1 MVVAIKSLSGG
12 QPTGITAL
20 ATASFINTTAS
31 PNNVIA
37 GSWPASTAPFALRK
51 GKTAFVGFSDRVG
64 AETHDGSH
72 TFPPVIGFRLLF
84 SRDARSV
91 DVLLGRRAQHKLR
104 LIQGLLIPWAA

>member
-1 MVVAIKSLSGG
+1 MVVAIKSLSGV

-20 ATASFINTTAS
+20 APASFINTTAS
-31 PNNVIA
+31 PTNVIA

-64 AETHDGSH
+64 AETHDGSR
-72 TFPPVIGFRLLF
+72 TYLPPIGFRLLF
-84 SRDARSV
+84 FRDTRPV
-91 DVLLGRRAQHKLR
+91 DILLGRPAQHKLR